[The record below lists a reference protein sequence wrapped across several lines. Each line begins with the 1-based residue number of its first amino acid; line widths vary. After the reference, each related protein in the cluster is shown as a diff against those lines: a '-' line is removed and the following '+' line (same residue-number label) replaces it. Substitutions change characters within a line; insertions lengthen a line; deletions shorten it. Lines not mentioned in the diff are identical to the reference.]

1 MLYDIYFTNSFFYN
15 FFFSLIF
22 FIILISFTHLFSI
35 NLNNKKI
42 IFFKDCNE
50 ITIYFL
56 IFCLYSF
63 IFSIFLLFEIQK
75 FIIFFVGFIIFIKI
89 ILSSNILL
97 SKYKINYFDFKY
109 FFLKNKFSN
118 LVIILLLILFFFIS
132 ILPISDADSI
142 AYHLNSIAHIF
153 HYGIENKIDL
163 NKNLEFSL
171 LSNSEILLT
180 FSIIFKSDNF
190 GALLN
195 LSTLILFIIFFY
207 KKKKLSLI
215 LLLSCPLI
223 IFFISTQKLQLFFGL
238 LYLFLFYVVHENKIK
253 NNLDIFLFNLLL
265 IFFSSGKLS
274 YVILCI
280 PLYAYF
286 VFKNYYKLEKII
298 LYGTVSVFFIY
309 SPILLMKFFLFE
321 NPFSP
326 ILTSVFSNN
335 KEIFDSLT
343 YNLRSNQGWLK
354 NPQLSDFLLP
364 FFPTKISQL
373 SASLGLVFL
382 LTFFNF
388 SLQKKLFFIP
398 LITIALIIFTGQL
411 LPRYYLECF
420 LVLTYYASEK
430 DKLLKFFSTIQIFFI
445 IILTAIFVY
454 NSYIKNNVII
464 STKNYKINNSYSFA
478 NYLQLYTKDMDGNV
492 LNLLE
497 ARPSIFEKDNT
508 FSAKYLI
515 IKGNNNEASSNIDL
529 KKFVNTNNIK
539 YIITNENL
547 NIGNCIE
554 LHFFD
559 KVELFRPVRNFFIK
573 NNLSPNFIFE
583 LKNSC

>member
-22 FIILISFTHLFSI
+22 IIISLLFAHLFSI

-42 IFFKDCNE
+42 IFFEDCNE
-50 ITIYFL
+50 ITLYFL
-56 IFCLYSF
+56 IFCLYSVF
-63 IFSIFLLFEIQK
+63 FSIFFLFKIQK

-97 SKYKINYFDFKY
+97 NKYKINYIDFKY
-109 FFLKNKFSN
+109 FFLKNKFLN
-118 LVIILLLILFFFIS
+118 LSIILLLILFFFIS
-132 ILPISDADSI
+132 VLPISDADSI
-142 AYHLNSIAHIF
+142 AYHLNLIAHIF
-153 HYGIENKIDL
+153 NYGIDKIDL
-163 NKNLEFSL
+163 DKNLQFSL

-223 IFFISTQKLQLFFGL
+223 IFLISTQKLQLFFGL
-238 LYLFLFYVVHENKIK
+238 LYLFLFHVVHENKIK
-253 NNLDIFLFNLLL
+253 NNLDIFLFSLLL

-274 YVILCI
+274 YVILCA
-280 PLYAYF
+280 PLYVYF
-286 VFKNYYKLEKII
+286 VFKNYYKLKKII
-298 LYGTVSVFFIY
+298 FYGTISVFFIY
-309 SPILLMKFFLFE
+309 FPILLMKFFLLE

-326 ILTSVFSNN
+326 ILTSFYSNN

-343 YNLRSNQGWLK
+343 YNLRATQGWLV

-364 FFPTKISQL
+364 FFPIKISQL
-373 SASLGLVFL
+373 SASLGFIFL

-388 SLQKKLFFIP
+388 FLQKKLFFIP
-398 LITIALIIFTGQL
+398 LITIALIISTGQL

-420 LVLTYYASEK
+420 LVLTYYVNEK
-430 DKLLKFFSTIQIFFI
+430 DKLLKFFSTIQFFFI
-445 IILTAIFVY
+445 IVLATIFIY
-454 NSYIKNNVII
+454 ISYFKNNVII
-464 STKNYKINNSYSFA
+464 STNNYKINNAYSFA
-478 NYLQLYTKDMDGNV
+478 NYLQLKTKDIDGNV
-492 LNLLE
+492 LNLSE

-508 FSAKYLI
+508 FSARYLI
-515 IKGNNNEASSNIDL
+515 VKGNKEIQSDDL
-529 KKFVNTNNIK
+529 KEFINRNNIK
-539 YIITNENL
+539 YIISYKNL
-547 NIGNCIE
+547 NIDNCIE
-554 LHFFD
+554 LHLFD
-559 KVELFRPVRNFFIK
+559 KIEVFTPVRNFFYK
-573 NNLSPNFIFE
+573 NKPATHFIFE